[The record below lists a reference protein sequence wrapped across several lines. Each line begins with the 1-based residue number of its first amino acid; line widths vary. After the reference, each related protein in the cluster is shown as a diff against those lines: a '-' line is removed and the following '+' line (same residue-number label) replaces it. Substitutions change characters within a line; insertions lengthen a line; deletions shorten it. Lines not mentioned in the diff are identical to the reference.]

1 MDGKGSEE
9 DYKTFEPV
17 NKLASELNDTDL
29 LILSTPLW
37 NMALPYV
44 MKQYIDI
51 VIQPGM
57 YLLILM
63 KFKLVHTFCRFYHI
77 FKATLVSPNHT
88 GSKWS

>member
-1 MDGKGSEE
+1 MDGKGNEE

-51 VIQPGM
+51 VIQPGK
-57 YLLILM
+57 Y
-63 KFKLVHTFCRFYHI
+63 
-77 FKATLVSPNHT
+77 
-88 GSKWS
+88 

>member
-51 VIQPGM
+51 VIQPGND
-57 YLLILM
+57 L
-63 KFKLVHTFCRFYHI
+63 K
-77 FKATLVSPNHT
+77 
-88 GSKWS
+88 